1 MAGVV
6 IEVRVKEGQEI
17 KAGDPLLVL
26 SAMKMESVV
35 SSPVSGHV
43 ARVVVNPSDSIGQ
56 GDRTFSFSL
65 RTLPT
70 PEYVLTRAF
79 LRLLLQSS
87 SRSSTRRWTEP
98 PARPQL
104 RLLQPRSRTL
114 D

>member
-56 GDRTFSFSL
+56 GDRMFSFSL